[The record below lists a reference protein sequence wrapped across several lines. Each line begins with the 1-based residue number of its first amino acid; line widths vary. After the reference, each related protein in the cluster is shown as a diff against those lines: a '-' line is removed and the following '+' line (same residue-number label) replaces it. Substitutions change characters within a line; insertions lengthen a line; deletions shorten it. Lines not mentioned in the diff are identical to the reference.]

1 MAENKKSFIAY
12 VNWHNTFSKL
22 TDEEAGRMIKHL
34 LAYVNDMNPEFLPE
48 DRLLDILFEPIKATL
63 KDDLVKWE
71 RYIEKQKANGKKG
84 GRPAKTEDNPEES
97 TETQAFSDETQK
109 TQAFFSKPKKA
120 DNVNVYVNDNVNDNV
135 INNTPKPPKGD
146 SIDFN
151 NLLKVINAKTGREFK
166 VISDPV
172 KKKYLARL
180 KEGYTKDDIAAAI
193 TNAVKDQFHA
203 ENGFKFLTP
212 EFFSRAAT
220 IDKHSNIT
228 KINGQGLETGPKRKK
243 L

>member
-1 MAENKKSFIAY
+1 MRDSAIFYRSFYEAIKEIPD
-12 VNWHNTFSKL
+12 VNQLEVYNAVFEYMFNFNEVELKGLSKTIFTL
-22 TDEEAGRMIKHL
+22 IKPQL
-34 LAYVNDMNPEFLPE
+34 QANY
-48 DRLLDILFEPIKATL
+48 K
-63 KDDLVKWE
+63 
-71 RYIEKQKANGKKG
+71 RYQNGKNG
-84 GRPAKTEDNPEES
+84 GRPSGDNQNETDTEPDNNQN
-97 TETQAFSDETQK
+97 ETGEQPNKNKNENSNEN
-109 TQAFFSKPKKA
+109 S
-120 DNVNVYVNDNVNDNV
+120 NE
-135 INNTPKPPKGD
+135 NNTPKPPKGD

-220 IDKHSNIT
+220 IDKHSNT
-228 KINGQGLETGPKRKK
+228 KINGQGLETGPRRKK